1 MSRFT
6 PSLCLSL
13 RAAAIALAA
22 LVVPAVLRAQ
32 TTTAPKVFY
41 ACYVPS
47 SGSVYRI
54 KEVDLKQECAKS
66 THVQFSWTDGAGHL
80 SETFTVT
87 SPTQS
92 VTAVSGQLLYEQSC
106 PAGSQ
111 LVGGGF
117 RVLGWSNSFPL
128 ITRSTPSD
136 DGTGW
141 AVNVMP
147 GPFGGAASF
156 TVWARCAK

>member
-1 MSRFT
+1 MFRFT
-6 PSLCLSL
+6 PSLRLSL
-13 RAAAIALAA
+13 RAAAVGLAA
-22 LVVPAVLRAQ
+22 LVAPAALRAQ

-66 THVQFSWTDGAGHL
+66 NHVQFSWTDGAGHV

-87 SPTQS
+87 SPTQ
-92 VTAVSGQLLYEQSC
+92 VTNTEVGQVLYVQAC

-111 LVGGGF
+111 LVGGGH
-117 RVLGWSNSFPL
+117 RVTGYTNSFPL
-128 ITRSTPSD
+128 VSRSTPSD

-141 AVNVMP
+141 AVNVMA
-147 GPFGGAASF
+147 GPNGGAASF